1 MTQTYH
7 SWNLPQRNKSS
18 HSQRDLSTD
27 FPKGF
32 ICTNQNCKQH
42 RCPTTGE
49 CIKNCGIVWQWDITQ
64 Q

>member
-49 CIKNCGIVWQWDITQ
+49 CIKNCGIV
-64 Q
+64 